1 MNIRAEAG
9 FGKSYMIEKLIEK
22 YGEDGVLRI
31 APTNVAAVRIGGKT
45 IHGVL
50 HIPFNNPSG
59 YVGEKILKSIE
70 ENKNLKVICLDEQGI
85 VGGELFNLLYQLK
98 KRIKISFFSFGDF
111 YQLGPVKDNNIY
123 IDNEIVK
130 NICDNNVCVLE
141 YHDRCR
147 HSPEMYKICQKIREG
162 EKDLSMFKTIT
173 WNDLNK
179 FDIHICFTNI
189 MVRKVN
195 ERCAELM
202 CEESEAKGE
211 KRIVSFGDLDN
222 FNKHY
227 TKICVGMPILGI
239 HNNHEKEYYNG
250 ERFRILDIG
259 ISKIISDDADEQTQ
273 YENILIKI
281 KSEVKED
288 KEIIINLY
296 EYFKNFELAFAMT
309 NHKIIG
315 STIAS
320 NFVVH
325 EIDFCY
331 SDDRWL
337 YTAISRGKESDQIF
351 LLPSSALPR
360 ECPQSS

>member
-1 MNIRAEAG
+1 MIDWVLDENIKTSNDFEKLFEYVKQGKSLNIRAEAG

-162 EKDLSMFKTIT
+162 EKESGKHTENTRKTRNSPKKAT
-173 WNDLNK
+173 EYG
-179 FDIHICFTNI
+179 
-189 MVRKVN
+189 MVLR
-195 ERCAELM
+195 
-202 CEESEAKGE
+202 
-211 KRIVSFGDLDN
+211 
-222 FNKHY
+222 
-227 TKICVGMPILGI
+227 
-239 HNNHEKEYYNG
+239 
-250 ERFRILDIG
+250 
-259 ISKIISDDADEQTQ
+259 
-273 YENILIKI
+273 
-281 KSEVKED
+281 
-288 KEIIINLY
+288 
-296 EYFKNFELAFAMT
+296 
-309 NHKIIG
+309 
-315 STIAS
+315 
-320 NFVVH
+320 
-325 EIDFCY
+325 
-331 SDDRWL
+331 
-337 YTAISRGKESDQIF
+337 
-351 LLPSSALPR
+351 
-360 ECPQSS
+360 